1 MVVAAASRIVEIL
14 VAPNWGVKASADVH
28 SNLPYVPPMVVVILS
43 FVAFG
48 SSRDLCQAIE
58 QTGFMAPAY
67 VAILY
72 TCGLFYFCFLT
83 ALMHRVK
90 DHWYPDR
97 SDEKHEYSSLPEV
110 QSDRF
115 GHNQDW
121 D

>member
-1 MVVAAASRIVEIL
+1 M
-14 VAPNWGVKASADVH
+14 
-28 SNLPYVPPMVVVILS
+28 ILS

-58 QTGFMAPAY
+58 GTGFMAPAY

-72 TCGLFYFCFLT
+72 TCGLFYFCCRTTNPLITVVVHAMLTAIVLT
-83 ALMHRVK
+83 ALMHRIR
-90 DHWYPDR
+90 DHWYPDG
-97 SDEKHEYSSLPEV
+97 SDGKHEYSSLPEV

-115 GHNQDW
+115 GCDQNW